1 MQLRYKDFLFLLMIL
16 LVPILLSSFLFG
28 LLPTVSPEQQRRS
41 EQERL
46 ESIRQ
51 QPQLVIHSLN
61 PTLIAKDFEASFH
74 YLDKLIL
81 PNEKYHRISFQYTL
95 VENAN
100 SHIGFV
106 MTSTLEE
113 NPQMLSLTY
122 SIHTRKGDSDED
134 LNLAFTEFIDFIANY
149 IGSSED
155 QARFKSW
162 SKANFNA
169 PVAYFVIGDMKIA
182 QESFIKPKSPEQN
195 RRNLYR
201 IFSIEKAL

>member
-28 LLPTVSPEQQRRS
+28 LLPTVSPEQQRKN
-41 EQERL
+41 EQERQ

-51 QPQLVIHSLN
+51 QPQRVLHSLN

-74 YLDKLIL
+74 YYDKLIL
-81 PNEKYHRISFQYTL
+81 HGKKDHEINFQYTL
-95 VENAN
+95 IENAD

-162 SKANFNA
+162 SKENFNT
-169 PVAYFVIGDMKIA
+169 PVSYLVIGDMKIV
-182 QESFIKPKSPEQN
+182 QKFFVKPKLSNQN